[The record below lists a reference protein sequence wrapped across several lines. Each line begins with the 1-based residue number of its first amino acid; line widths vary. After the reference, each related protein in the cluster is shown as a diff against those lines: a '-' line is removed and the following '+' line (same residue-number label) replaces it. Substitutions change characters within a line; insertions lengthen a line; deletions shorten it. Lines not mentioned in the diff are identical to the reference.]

1 MTKYVFEAEVRN
13 EIGSGASRRQR
24 NAGRLPAVIYGN
36 NGEAVAI
43 TLDHNKMIH
52 ATDDKAFYESV
63 VTINVNGKAEQV
75 KIKALQRHPYKRKLT
90 HADFM
95 RA

>member
-36 NGEAVAI
+36 GEAVAI
-43 TLDHNKMIH
+43 TLDHDKIKH
-52 ATDDKAFYESV
+52 ATDDKAFYETV
-63 VTINVNGKAEQV
+63 VTINVNGKAEKV